1 MQRTFNYTNRHRI
14 DQSEAKFK
22 LIEESGGIPSF
33 EVSFSLQDK
42 GYPIDA
48 RLYIEA
54 YYKETRQRFDFGTWS
69 MPSLPD
75 SLKLNEI
82 DLSGRPLFRILIVDE
97 SNEHSLILASGSNF
111 RVIGDDEED
120 PGSRHGLL
128 PVKALPLGGIV
139 WQIDLEGE
147 IPELLVNS
155 NIPFIMDRMR
165 GDVFFHGL
173 ILPTAFRQIIDY
185 LFFYSSLDPD
195 SNIIRRWKDS
205 VYELTDH
212 IPSEDDDREEQIK
225 WLDNV
230 VEEFSNKFDFSA
242 KIIESMES
250 EQL

>member
-22 LIEESGGIPSF
+22 LIEESGRIPSF
-33 EVSFSLQDK
+33 EVSFSLEDK

-48 RLYIEA
+48 RLYVEA

-69 MPSLPD
+69 MQSQPS
-75 SLKLNEI
+75 SLKLSEI

-97 SNEHSLILASGSNF
+97 SNEHSLILASGNNF
-111 RVIGDDEED
+111 RGIGDDEED
-120 PGSRHGLL
+120 PESRHGLL
-128 PVKALPLGGIV
+128 PVKALPLDGIV
-139 WQIDLEGE
+139 WRIDLEGE
-147 IPELLVNS
+147 TPELLVNS

-165 GDVFFHGL
+165 GDVLFQGL

-185 LFFYSSLDPD
+185 LFFDSSLDPD
-195 SNIIRRWKDS
+195 SNIMKRWEDS
-205 VYELTDH
+205 VYEFTDH
-212 IPSEDDDREEQIK
+212 IPPSEESREEQIK

-250 EQL
+250 E